1 MAPARAGPAECGVDL
16 DGVVLIGQRF
26 DIVCRALVIRKLA
39 HHLLQAATALAHA
52 AQTGKELVA
61 KRLDAIGAVLRHGG
75 EGAHERSLGSRGKV
89 RDELAGVGGTADD
102 AAERVAGR
110 GGHKGSAAAQA
121 LIDNA
126 GKGKDIGALVNRAS
140 LDIELLGW
148 HVADGAAARAAKAA
162 GRRQTCHAKVGE
174 LNVARVVDEHVGR
187 LDVQVE
193 HAIAMGEG
201 ERLAQR
207 VGNGR
212 GLVKGERM
220 AVHAMQ
226 KLG

>member
-26 DIVCRALVIRKLA
+26 DIVCRALVIRKLT

-61 KRLDAIGAVLRHGG
+61 KCLDAVGAVLRHGG
-75 EGAHERSLGSRGKV
+75 EGAHERTLGSRGKV

-102 AAERVAGR
+102 ATERVGGR
-110 GGHKGSAAAQA
+110 CRHKGGAAAQA
-121 LIDNA
+121 LVNDA
-126 GKGKDIGALVNRAS
+126 GKGKDVGALVDRAG
-140 LDIELLGW
+140 LDIELLGR

-187 LDVQVE
+187 LYVQVE
-193 HAIAMGEG
+193 HAVAMGEG

-220 AVHAMQ
+220 AVHAM
-226 KLG
+226 